1 MNENTRMAF
10 RKSTYSGA
18 ANNQCVE
25 VAAFTGATPAREA
38 GSGVTG
44 PARAPRA
51 RRAVVAG
58 AADGTKGA

>member
-1 MNENTRMAF
+1 MNENPRMAF

-25 VAAFTGATPAREA
+25 VAAFTGAAPARGA
-38 GSGVTG
+38 GSGAAG
-44 PARAPRA
+44 PARAPRTS
-51 RRAVVAG
+51 RALVAG